1 MLVGDWT
8 SNRWV
13 TCFSEVAENLLGK
26 TSQEIGELLEH
37 DKEAADAIFNEVAFQ
52 QKVFKM
58 RSKVETYQ
66 VSLMLHLKFE
76 RNNLLISSSGCSK
89 EQDYC
94 LSDHRTELQGIQ
106 QVSHG

>member
-13 TCFSEVAENLLGK
+13 TAFSDVAEILLGK

-37 DKEAADAIFNEVAFQ
+37 DKEAAEAVFNEISFQ
-52 QKVFKM
+52 QKTFKL

-66 VSLMLHLKFE
+66 DVPKNKITVVSISDPNYKE
-76 RNNLLISSSGCSK
+76 YNKYLIDNIQKLIGIH
-89 EQDYC
+89 QAP
-94 LSDHRTELQGIQ
+94 SD
-106 QVSHG
+106 